1 MKKWIALILCVL
13 MLGLCACGKTHESD
27 TTQDNNTTS
36 GQTQKSQLELA
47 QSCIDKPVEDL
58 YALIGQPESSDYA
71 PSCLTEGGEDGNLY
85 YADFI
90 VYTLRTGDTEI
101 VKDVE

>member
-1 MKKWIALILCVL
+1 MKKWIALILCIL
-13 MLGLCACGKTHESD
+13 MLGLCACANTQNQDD
-27 TTQDNNTTS
+27 TTP
-36 GQTQKSQLELA
+36 QKTPKELA

-58 YALIGQPESSDYA
+58 YALVGQPESSDYA
-71 PSCLTEGGEDGNLY
+71 PSCLAEGGEDGNLY
-85 YADFI
+85 YADFT

>member
-1 MKKWIALILCVL
+1 MRKWIALILCVL
-13 MLGLCACGKTHESD
+13 MLGLCACGKTQESD
-27 TTQDNNTTS
+27 KTQDNNTTGTQS
-36 GQTQKSQLELA
+36 QKSQLELA
-47 QSCIDKPVEDL
+47 QSCIDKSVDEL
-58 YALIGQPESSDYA
+58 YALIGEPQSSDYA
-71 PSCLTEGGEDGNLY
+71 PSCLAEGAEDGNLS